1 MWLTSIK
8 KSSNLCAEM
17 RNKNANIRRA
27 ALAKVRKGFP
37 PPLRVFRDKKRYV
50 RTKNFTTHNDA

>member
-1 MWLTSIK
+1 
-8 KSSNLCAEM
+8 M

-50 RTKNFTTHNDA
+50 RTKNFTTQHDA